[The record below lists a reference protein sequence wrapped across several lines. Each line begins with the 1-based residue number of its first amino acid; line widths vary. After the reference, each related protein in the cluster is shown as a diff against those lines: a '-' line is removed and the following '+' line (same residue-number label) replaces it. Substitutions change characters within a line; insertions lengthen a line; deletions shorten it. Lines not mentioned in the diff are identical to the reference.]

1 MTRAS
6 GILLPVFSLPSP
18 YGIGTFGREA
28 YRFVNFLA
36 AAGQQYWQILPVGPT
51 SYGDSPYQSFSTF
64 AGNPYFIDLEL
75 LQRRGLLTG
84 EELEAAELG
93 EDPQAVDYALLFQ
106 NRYPLLRAAYERAKG
121 QDGAA
126 LARFRQKHAR
136 WLEDYALFMALKGVF
151 ANQAWKN
158 WPEDIRLRRPEALR
172 RWQKELAEECGYWA
186 WLQMVF
192 FRQWGALKRYAN
204 KKGIAVI
211 GDLPIYVAED
221 SADAWANPD
230 IFWFDEDLNPVK
242 VAGVPPDGFSATG
255 QLWGNPLYRWDVL
268 RERGYDWWVDR
279 VRMSLSVYDRVRI
292 DHFRGFD
299 TYYAVPYGDT
309 TAERGEWMEGPGIEL
324 FERLNEE
331 LGEAYGGKLPI
342 IAEDLGYLTE
352 SVREL
357 LKGSGFPG
365 MKVLE
370 FAFDSREQSDY
381 LPHNYGH
388 NCVVYTGTHDNDTVC
403 GWFKT
408 APAPDVRFCRDYLR
422 LTRWEGWN
430 WGFIRGAWGSTADLA
445 IAQMQ
450 DFLALGSEARINT
463 PSTLGGNWCW
473 RLRQGMLTAS
483 LAKKIRRITQL
494 YGRQATE

>member
-51 SYGDSPYQSFSTF
+51 SFGDSPYQSFSTF

-75 LQRRGLLTG
+75 LQRRGLLT
-84 EELEAAELG
+84 ETELLKAKL
-93 EDPQAVDYALLFQ
+93 QRNFRQIDYALLFH
-106 NRYPLLRAAYERAKG
+106 NRFPLLRTAYERAREL
-121 QDGAA
+121 DEGA
-126 LARFRQKHAR
+126 LSRFRQRQAH
-136 WLEDYALFMALKGVF
+136 WIEDYALFMALKAAF
-151 ANQAWKN
+151 ENKSWTE
-158 WPEDIRLRRPEALR
+158 WPEDIRLRNPQALERWREQLAPE
-172 RWQKELAEECGYWA
+172 CSYWA

-204 KKGIAVI
+204 KKGIEII
-211 GDLPIYVAED
+211 GDLPIYVAQD

-230 IFWFDEDLNPVK
+230 IFWFDEELNPVK

-268 RERGYDWWVDR
+268 RERGYDWWVER
-279 VRMSLSVYDRVRI
+279 VKMSLLVYDRVRI

-309 TAERGEWMEGPGIEL
+309 TAERGEWMQGPGLEL
-324 FERLNEE
+324 FLLLTEK
-331 LGEAYGGKLPI
+331 LGGEYDGKLPI
-342 IAEDLGYLTE
+342 IAEDLGYLTD

-357 LKGSGFPG
+357 LRGSGFPG

-370 FAFDSREQSDY
+370 FAFDSREESDY

-388 NCVVYTGTHDNDTVC
+388 NCVVYTGTHDNDTVA
-403 GWFKT
+403 GWFKS
-408 APAPDVRFCRDYLR
+408 ASPEDVRFCRDYLQ
-422 LTRWEGWN
+422 LTRREGEN
-430 WGFIRGAWGSTADLA
+430 WGFIRGAWASTADLA

-450 DFLALGSEARINT
+450 DFLNLGSEARVNT

-473 RLRQGMLTAS
+473 RLQRGQLTPQ
-483 LAKKIRRITQL
+483 LAKRIRQMTRL
-494 YGRQATE
+494 YGRQATK